1 MEIDGTRVHIGQFIQ
16 RRYHFYLE
24 LLEFLSHSKSNC
36 LEKIDLLNLQNS
48 PELFLMSEPEFCKV
62 QNCLNLIAG
71 NNPKL
76 NSIKLGLS
84 YKEDDPRYNPNAI
97 SQTFFDKL
105 KSSKN
110 IDIEIKFLQYESD
123 LK

>member
-62 QNCLNLIAG
+62 QNCLNLIAD

-76 NSIKLGLS
+76 NSIKLGLA
-84 YKEDDPRYNPNAI
+84 YKMDDPDYNPNTIRHA
-97 SQTFFDKL
+97 FLKKL
-105 KSSKN
+105 NSSRN
-110 IDIEIKFLQYESD
+110 IDIEIIFLQYESD